1 MSIVNKDLWEK
12 DKLSQLKK
20 EQKEFNKS
28 ESSWIW
34 VGLVLLLG
42 FSGLVVFAIMV
53 TK

>member
-20 EQKEFNKS
+20 EQNNFKKE
-28 ESSWIW
+28 EGAWIW
-34 VGLVLLLG
+34 VALILLLG
-42 FSGLVVFAIMV
+42 FAGLVVFAIMV